1 MPRSKHPGK
10 SASPRR
16 ESESRGKPHDPQSL
30 NWSDRTALLHA
41 LFDDLEVGFANVAP
55 SGHVIYANRKFA
67 MTLGSPPHREVIGMN
82 LRDFISPHGWSDL
95 DSALRKARHE
105 FVVGEIKLN
114 TASERPQT
122 IRLSMSP
129 ASVLSEP
136 AIRVV
141 ADEVTELVE
150 TNLQLRDT
158 EASLRALSGRILQL
172 QDQERRKMA
181 RDLHDTT
188 GRELAVLVMS
198 LRHLAEGLDRS
209 GVDLHKALSEA
220 AELAQKVNDEVRT
233 LSYVLHPPL
242 LDQLGLGSAL
252 KWYVEGL
259 SKRSNIEVKLVVPDD
274 LQRFF
279 SEKETAL
286 FRVVQEGLT
295 NVLRHSG
302 STSAKI
308 VVCSSVDEVEVSV
321 KDKGNGLTA
330 AEIEQLSFK
339 PGNSGKAIGVGI
351 AGLRERLHQLGG
363 KLQISSNHAGTTLK
377 AILPLDA
384 SDVDIAQPVPEKPD
398 QTEAPPVVKFNG
410 DGRKRILVVDD
421 HEVMRRGIRNLLED
435 SPEMEVCGEAANGL
449 EAIQKTRELD
459 PDLVI
464 LDLNMPVA
472 GGLSAANQLRKSGSR
487 AKILV
492 FTMHTFPGIERML
505 RAAGCQGFVSKIYA
519 ERDILR
525 GIRAVLEGGE
535 FFGHSTTSSPTPVAR
550 AHSA

>member
-1 MPRSKHPGK
+1 MPSSKHPGK
-10 SASPRR
+10 SPSPKRQSKSQREASVSQWLSPGHR
-16 ESESRGKPHDPQSL
+16 K
-30 NWSDRTALLHA
+30 ALLHD
-41 LFDDLEVGFANVAP
+41 LFDELEIGFANVTP
-55 SGHVIYANRKFA
+55 SGHIIYANRKFA
-67 MTLGSPPHREVIGMN
+67 MTLGNPPQRDAIGRN
-82 LRDFISPHGWSDL
+82 LHEFVAPHSWAAL
-95 DSALRKARHE
+95 DTALTEARLQ
-105 FVVGEIKLN
+105 FVVGEIKLD
-114 TASERPQT
+114 ADKPQT

-129 ASVLSEP
+129 AHVLGKP
-136 AIRVV
+136 AIRIV

-150 TNLQLRDT
+150 ANLRLCDT

-188 GRELAVLVMS
+188 GQELAVLVMS
-198 LRHLAEGLDRS
+198 LRHLAQDLDHS
-209 GVDLHKALSEA
+209 GIDLHKALAEA
-220 AELAQKVNDEVRT
+220 ADLAQKVNDDIRT

-242 LDQLGLGSAL
+242 LDQLGLASAL
-252 KWYVEGL
+252 KWYVEGF
-259 SKRSNIEVKLVVPDD
+259 SKRSNIDIKLVVADD
-274 LQRFF
+274 LPRFS

-302 STSAKI
+302 GSSAKI
-308 VVCSSVDEVEVSV
+308 VACFSVDEVEVSV
-321 KDKGNGLTA
+321 KDMGKGLSPAT
-330 AEIEQLSFK
+330 IELLSLA

-363 KLQISSNHAGTTLK
+363 KLQISSNHAGTILK
-377 AILPLDA
+377 AVLPLDA
-384 SDVDIAQPVPEKPD
+384 SDVNLAQPPPEKAD
-398 QTEAPPVVKFNG
+398 QTEAPPVVEFNG

-421 HEVMRRGIRNLLED
+421 HEVMRRGIRSLLEN
-435 SPEMEVCGEAANGL
+435 SPEMVVCGEAANGL

-464 LDLNMPVA
+464 LDLNMPGA
-472 GGLSAANQLRKSGSR
+472 GGLSAASQLQDSRAR

-492 FTMHTFPGIERML
+492 FTMHAFPGIERML

-519 ERDILR
+519 ERDLLR

-535 FFGHSTTSSPTPVAR
+535 FFSSSAGPLAR